1 MFIGSM
7 CQPDGSFRRT
17 GSAESWTPGVQSRF
31 VDLNPIGLGS
41 FATRSSRFRGGRF
54 LPVIRGNDG
63 DAISFGLWACQT
75 FAIRNEQSD
84 RGQIELIK
92 LGEGTATA
100 SAMVGGNDDRG
111 EAFPIGPADRVAD
124 TVTWTP
130 EAADTLGGALLA
142 ALTSA
147 SIIAV
152 SPATASSPAPN
163 TPGGLIVPDLG
174 AQYAAAGEIWS
185 PSSSIEG
192 RMLVSLWS

>member
-1 MFIGSM
+1 MFIGST
-7 CQPDGSFRRT
+7 CQADGSFRRT
-17 GSAESWTPGVQSRF
+17 GGAESWLPGIQTRF
-31 VDLNPIGLGS
+31 AGLNPVGLGS
-41 FATRSSRFRGGRF
+41 MSTRSNRYRGGRF

-63 DAISFGLWACQT
+63 DTISFGLWACQS
-75 FAIRNEQSD
+75 FALRTEQAD
-84 RGQIELIK
+84 RGQLELIK

-100 SAMVGGNDDRG
+100 STMVGGNDERG
-111 EAFPIGPADRVAD
+111 EAFPIGPDDRVAD

-130 EAADTLGGALLA
+130 EADDTLGGALLA